1 MRGTPCAIQLRRTEG
16 ILVASRHLLSTRK
29 VARITG
35 IPESTVRWYQRQF
48 AGFLPVTRDARG
60 VWWEPEALALIRTI
74 RENFAAGLAREDVAH
89 VLASSAVHEDRQ
101 DARARRTVVQAVVDR
116 AQAMEA
122 LQADVAQIRRE
133 MQMFQS
139 SRKALTLI
147 DERVA
152 RIENALTQLNGQV
165 SSLTQQVGRLVEAA
179 ATSPKEKRFWRRD

>member
-1 MRGTPCAIQLRRTEG
+1 M
-16 ILVASRHLLSTRK
+16 ASRHLLSTRK

-89 VLASSAVHEDRQ
+89 VLASSAAHEDRQ

-133 MQMFQS
+133 MQTLQS
-139 SRKALTLI
+139 SRKAL
-147 DERVA
+147 A